1 MLFPGGDGREEA
13 LSRRSKTIPKSSS
26 AKEFYIGDQG
36 VKRKR
41 PSNQRQLDTAPEPR
55 SASVKR
61 KANASAND
69 KLADG
74 QATRKPPPKPQ
85 GRLTSKDGDLK
96 IGTPNKRRSKK

>member
-1 MLFPGGDGREEA
+1 
-13 LSRRSKTIPKSSS
+13 
-26 AKEFYIGDQG
+26 
-36 VKRKR
+36 
-41 PSNQRQLDTAPEPR
+41 
-55 SASVKR
+55 VKR